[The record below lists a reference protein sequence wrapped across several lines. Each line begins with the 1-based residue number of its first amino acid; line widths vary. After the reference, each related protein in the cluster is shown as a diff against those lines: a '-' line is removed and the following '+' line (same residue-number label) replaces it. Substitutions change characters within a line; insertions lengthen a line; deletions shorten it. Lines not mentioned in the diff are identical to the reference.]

1 MSAAIWRLG
10 GAALIVLLL
19 MAGSGWA
26 AWQWQANSYARQLA
40 EQSEAY
46 QRERESTATA
56 VLDWQEAQQ
65 SARRE
70 LEDRLQANDQTH
82 YQELTNARKDQARLR
97 NRIATAD
104 MRLSVLIDAADSGGG
119 CAVPAGSGAGGVDH
133 GEARAELDPEAAQR
147 IVAIA
152 GDGDQGLIALKACQA
167 YVSTII
173 RQPNQ

>member
-19 MAGSGWA
+19 MACSGWA
-26 AWQWQANSYARQLA
+26 AWEWQANSYARQLA

-70 LEDRLQANDQTH
+70 LEDRLKTNDQTH

-97 NRIATAD
+97 DRIATAD
-104 MRLSVLIDAADSGGG
+104 MRLSVLVDAADSGGG
-119 CAVPAGSGAGGVDH
+119 CTVPAGSGAGGVVH
-133 GEARAELDPEAAQR
+133 GGSRARLDSAAAQR

-152 GDGDQGLIALKACQA
+152 GEGDQGLIALRACQA
-167 YVSTII
+167 YV
-173 RQPNQ
+173 REVAP

>member
-19 MAGSGWA
+19 MGGSGWA
-26 AWQWQANSYARQLA
+26 AWKWQANSYARQLA
-40 EQSEAY
+40 EQAEAY
-46 QRERESTATA
+46 QRERESAATA
-56 VLDWQEAQQ
+56 VIDWQDAQQ

-97 NRIATAD
+97 DRIATAD
-104 MRLSVLIDAADSGGG
+104 MRLSVLVDAADSGGG
-119 CAVPAGSGAGGVDH
+119 CSMPAGSGAGGVVH
-133 GEARAELDPEAAQR
+133 GGSRARLDPAAAQR

-152 GDGDQGLIALKACQA
+152 GEGDQGLIALRACQA
-167 YVSTII
+167 YV
-173 RQPNQ
+173 REVAP